1 MVRKTRRGLSCLFV
15 PATCEE
21 YGLEEEASDCTSG
34 FPSRLHIDQV
44 TENTEL
50 KTQDKRQVVI
60 PAINFSCNGTIT
72 RWIIGAKWRDD
83 DTPEGHIELQIWRGS
98 SLDQYEKVNGTPVTV
113 GSENESEVYE
123 IETSM
128 DFQEGDILGYF
139 QPKKDKSRLNLYL
152 ENSGR
157 ITTDHD
163 MLGGMPVTPPP
174 TPDFDE
180 TDTKYP
186 LIAVRTGI

>member
-1 MVRKTRRGLSCLFV
+1 MTG
-15 PATCEE
+15 
-21 YGLEEEASDCTSG
+21 
-34 FPSRLHIDQV
+34 
-44 TENTEL
+44 NTEL
-50 KTQDKRQVVI
+50 KTADKRQVVI

-72 RWIIGAKWRDD
+72 SWIIGAEWRDND
-83 DTPEGHIELQIWRGS
+83 NPEGYIELQIWRGS
-98 SLDQYEKVNGTPVTV
+98 SLDQFQKVNGTLVTV

-128 DFQEGDILGYF
+128 EFQEGDILGYF

-157 ITTDHD
+157 ITTHHD
-163 MLGGMPVTPPP
+163 RLMGMPVTPPP
-174 TPDFDE
+174 APVFDE